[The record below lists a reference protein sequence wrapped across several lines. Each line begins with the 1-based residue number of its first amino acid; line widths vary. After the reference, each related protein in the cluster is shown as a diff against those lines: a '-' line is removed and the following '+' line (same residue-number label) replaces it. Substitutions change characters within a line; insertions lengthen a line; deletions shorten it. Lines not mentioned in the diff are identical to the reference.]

1 MRRRTEDKLPKRAI
15 KSTVTVV
22 GDLKEKRL
30 KFFVTLFI
38 FIIINGLQL
47 TVFRP
52 VSDRLALAGYNFIQS
67 NVRLAP
73 EHAVI
78 VDLYGIPTEE
88 NITNRAYLQRV
99 LERIAVNR
107 PRAILLNID
116 ISRNERSG
124 DERSFRSAV
133 GSLGVPV
140 VFGYWLPERL
150 TASDVVN
157 RSPYPNDPRFGTLN
171 LLPNSLTPLV
181 WSIQTESRR
190 AESAVK
196 RVLEVSNSMP
206 PGFPYDTILS
216 NQLDCKQTGGAVLCG
231 VYTNFRY
238 LDPLLGERIHFK
250 RLLDPSRGFVEPALE
265 GKIVIVGFATPRVQG
280 DMTFAVPA
288 GSGWYGEYQSTY
300 FTAASVETIARGG
313 IHSLNTAGSLL
324 LEGAVSVLVPA
335 VVLLLPSS
343 HWLSRL
349 TEAQVRLAG
358 KMLLLLVIIFGAF
371 FAIRFRVLWLGV
383 ITLTSFAVL
392 EDFMST
398 VVDVILERTEM
409 KDG

>member
-1 MRRRTEDKLPKRAI
+1 L
-15 KSTVTVV
+15 
-22 GDLKEKRL
+22 
-30 KFFVTLFI
+30 
-38 FIIINGLQL
+38 IINGLQL
-47 TVFRP
+47 TLFRP
-52 VSDRLALAGYNFIQS
+52 ISDRLALAGYNFIQS
-67 NVRLAP
+67 NVRLVP
-73 EHAVI
+73 EHTVI
-78 VDLYGIPTEE
+78 VDLFGIPLEE
-88 NITNRAYLQRV
+88 NITNRAYLQRIV
-99 LERIAVNR
+99 ERIAINR

-116 ISRNERSG
+116 VSRNERSA
-124 DERSFRSAV
+124 DERAFRSAV
-133 GSLGVPV
+133 GNLGVPV
-140 VFGYWLPERL
+140 IFGYWLPERF
-150 TASDVVN
+150 TTSDVVE
-157 RSPYPNDPRFGTLN
+157 RSVYTEDPRFGTLN
-171 LLPNSLTPLV
+171 LLPNSLTPMV

-196 RVLEVSNSMP
+196 RILDVSNKTPLS
-206 PGFPYDTILS
+206 FPQETIFS
-216 NQLDCKQTGGAVLCG
+216 SQLDCRQGGGAMVCG

-250 RLLDPSRGFVEPALE
+250 RLLDPSRGYAEPALK
-265 GKIVIVGFATPRVQG
+265 GKIVIVGYATPRVQG

-313 IHSLNTAGSLL
+313 IHSLNIAGSLF
-324 LEGAVSVLVPA
+324 LEGAVSILVPA

-349 TEAQVRLAG
+349 SENQVRLVG
-358 KMLLLLVIIFGAF
+358 KLLLLIVIIFGAF

-398 VVDVILERTEM
+398 IVDVILERTE
-409 KDG
+409 KIDGQ